1 MQTRELDRFLNPGL
15 GPFPVKPNS
24 KIDYINFVA
33 TDEDDGKIG
42 RLIPKLDTDEA
53 HSKVS
58 HLSFSQKLPKARL
71 SSR

>member
-24 KIDYINFVA
+24 KIDYNNFVA

-42 RLIPKLDTDEA
+42 RLIPQPDTDEA
-53 HSKVS
+53 HKKVS
-58 HLSFSQKLPKARL
+58 HLSFFTGAAKG
-71 SSR
+71 

>member
-24 KIDYINFVA
+24 KIDYNNFVA

-42 RLIPKLDTDEA
+42 RLIPQPDTDEA
-53 HSKVS
+53 HKKVS
-58 HLSFSQKLPKARL
+58 HLSFFTEAAKG
-71 SSR
+71 